1 MKLVKIFSNK
11 KEFKEIEFN
20 EHFNIIVGKKTKESN
35 DENSKKKDS
44 HNLGKTSLV
53 NLIDFLLLKRMEGE
67 NIFKKHSDLFKEH
80 IFYLELLLD
89 SGKYLLIKRSVEKNT
104 KISFALLESKLE
116 KIDEEKIVWEHVD
129 LPYEKS
135 KKILNNIYLNFNVLK
150 EYDYRTYL
158 RMIFLKDKDSF
169 SKKMKNPYKGSDF
182 EWKSKLLYLFGFDNR
197 IFEEKK
203 KLEEKLEVLKKES
216 PKNITTI
223 IDKKRSEILEFEDN
237 ISELEKNIDV
247 YNDYS
252 FDKNVTEET
261 VKNISNEISRYNQK
275 RYNLSIDI
283 KKISTALEEE
293 INAIDL
299 EQLENIFKEVNLYF
313 PKQLKKNYEELIE
326 FNKIIFVEREGAL
339 KNKLLKLSEKS
350 DEVNQ
355 KLEFLN
361 KQREKNI
368 NILNENEFYK
378 KKAKEIVELEIQKE
392 KLEKL
397 KIELEELEKKL
408 ESITEKTEIENE
420 HNTIVGKLEIEISKD
435 NEIYND
441 IKKIFQKI
449 TKKIFPERN
458 GRIII
463 NLNKEKNP
471 EFDLYLEDKLKKRT
485 SEDDG
490 GTYKGILMACF
501 CLSIASYYSKFN
513 YHKFLFQ
520 DGMLEGGD
528 NRKKKL
534 LIELIK
540 KVCAEYDLQYITTAI
555 EDEINDNE
563 VKKLFDEENIIA
575 KLTDE
580 DNGKGTLFGFQ
591 F

>member
-1 MKLVKIFSNK
+1 VKLVKIFSNK

-339 KNKLLKLSEKS
+339 KNKLLKLSEES

-540 KVCAEYDLQYITTAI
+540 KVCVEYDLQYITTAI

>member
-20 EHFNIIVGKKTKESN
+20 EHFNIIVGKKTKEVN

-53 NLIDFLLLKRMEGE
+53 NLIDFLLLKRFEGE
-67 NIFKKHSDLFKEH
+67 NIFKKHFNLFKGH

-89 SGKYLLIKRSVEKNT
+89 NGKYLLIKRGVDKNT
-104 KISFALLESKLE
+104 KISFALLKKKLE
-116 KIDEEKIVWEHVD
+116 KLDEKNIVWEYTD

-135 KKILNNIYLNFNVLK
+135 KRILNNIYLNFDVLK
-150 EYDYRTYL
+150 KYDYRTYL

-169 SKKMKNPYKGSDF
+169 SKKLKNPYKGSDF
-182 EWKSKLLYLFGFDNR
+182 EWKNKLLYLFGFDNY

-203 KLEEKLEVLKKES
+203 ELEERLGTLKKES
-216 PKNITTI
+216 PKNITTT

-247 YNDYS
+247 YNDYF

-261 VKNISNEISRYNQK
+261 VENISAEISKYNQK

-283 KKISTALEEE
+283 KKINVALEEE
-293 INAIDL
+293 INTIDL
-299 EQLENIFKEVNLYF
+299 DQLENIFKEVNIYF
-313 PKQLKKNYEELIE
+313 PEQLKKNYEELIE
-326 FNKIIFVEREGAL
+326 FNKIIFVEREKAL
-339 KNKLLKLSEKS
+339 KSKLSKLSNES
-350 DEVNQ
+350 NEMNQ
-355 KLEFLN
+355 RLEFLN

-368 NILNENEFYK
+368 KILNENEFYK

-397 KIELEELEKKL
+397 KFELEELEKKL
-408 ESITEKTEIENE
+408 ENITEKTEIENK
-420 HNTIVGKLEIEISKD
+420 HNTIVSKLKIEISKD

-449 TKKIFPERN
+449 TKRIFPERN

-463 NLNKEKNP
+463 NLNKENNP
-471 EFDLYLEDKLKKRT
+471 EFDLYLEDKFENRT

-501 CLSIASYYSKFN
+501 CLAIASHYSHFR

-528 NRKKKL
+528 NRKK
-534 LIELIK
+534 ELVIK
-540 KVCAEYDLQYITTAI
+540 TIKDFCEKYDLQYITTAI
-555 EDEINDNE
+555 EDEINNDE
-563 VKKLFDEENIIA
+563 VKKLLNKENIIA

-580 DNGKGTLFGFQ
+580 DNGSGTLFGFE

>member
-339 KNKLLKLSEKS
+339 KNKLLKLSEES

-420 HNTIVGKLEIEISKD
+420 HNTIVGKLEIEISKE
-435 NEIYND
+435 NETYND

>member
-339 KNKLLKLSEKS
+339 KNKLLKLSEES

-540 KVCAEYDLQYITTAI
+540 KVCVEYDLQYITTAI

>member
-20 EHFNIIVGKKTKESN
+20 EHFNIIVGKKTKEVN

-89 SGKYLLIKRSVEKNT
+89 SGKYLLIKRSVKKNT

-182 EWKSKLLYLFGFDNR
+182 EWKNKLLYLFGFDNR

-216 PKNITTI
+216 PKNIATI

-275 RYNLSIDI
+275 RYNLFIDI

-339 KNKLLKLSEKS
+339 KNKLLKLSEES
-350 DEVNQ
+350 EEVNR

-408 ESITEKTEIENE
+408 GNITEKTEIENE

-580 DNGKGTLFGFQ
+580 NNGAGTLFGFE

>member
-35 DENSKKKDS
+35 DKNSKKKDS

-67 NIFKKHSDLFKEH
+67 NVFKKHSDLFKEH

-104 KISFALLESKLE
+104 KISFALLETKLK

-129 LPYEKS
+129 LSFEKA

-150 EYDYRTYL
+150 KYDYRTYL

-182 EWKSKLLYLFGFDNR
+182 EWKNKLLYLFGFDNQ

-203 KLEEKLEVLKKES
+203 KLEERLKVLKKDS
-216 PKNITTI
+216 PKNIATI

-237 ISELEKNIDV
+237 ILELEKNIDV

-261 VKNISNEISRYNQK
+261 VKNISSEISKYNQR

-283 KKISTALEEE
+283 RKISTALEEE
-293 INAIDL
+293 INTIDL
-299 EQLENIFKEVNLYF
+299 EQLEDIFKEVNLYF
-313 PKQLKKNYEELIE
+313 PEQLKKNYEELIE
-326 FNKIIFVEREGAL
+326 FNKIIFVERENAL
-339 KNKLLKLSEKS
+339 KNKLLKLSDES
-350 DEVNQ
+350 DEVNR

-361 KQREKNI
+361 RQREKNI

-392 KLEKL
+392 KLKKL

-408 ESITEKTEIENE
+408 EGITEKTEIENK
-420 HNTIVGKLEIEISKD
+420 HNTIVGKLEIEISKE
-435 NEIYND
+435 NETYND

-463 NLNKEKNP
+463 DLNNEKNP
-471 EFDLYLEDKLKKRT
+471 EFDLYLEDKLKKERLKMMV
-485 SEDDG
+485 EHI
-490 GTYKGILMACF
+490 KGF
-501 CLSIASYYSKFN
+501 
-513 YHKFLFQ
+513 
-520 DGMLEGGD
+520 
-528 NRKKKL
+528 
-534 LIELIK
+534 
-540 KVCAEYDLQYITTAI
+540 
-555 EDEINDNE
+555 
-563 VKKLFDEENIIA
+563 
-575 KLTDE
+575 
-580 DNGKGTLFGFQ
+580 
-591 F
+591 

>member
-216 PKNITTI
+216 PKNIATI

-339 KNKLLKLSEKS
+339 KNKLLKLSEES

>member
-1 MKLVKIFSNK
+1 VKLVKIFSNK

>member
-35 DENSKKKDS
+35 DKNSKKKDS

-67 NIFKKHSDLFKEH
+67 NVFKKHSDLFKEH

-104 KISFALLESKLE
+104 KISFALLETKLK

-129 LPYEKS
+129 LSFEKA

-150 EYDYRTYL
+150 KYDYRTYL

-182 EWKSKLLYLFGFDNR
+182 EWKNKLLYLFGFDNQ

-203 KLEEKLEVLKKES
+203 KLEERLKVLKKDS
-216 PKNITTI
+216 PKNIATI

-237 ISELEKNIDV
+237 ILELEKNIDV

-261 VKNISNEISRYNQK
+261 VKNISSEISKYNQR

-283 KKISTALEEE
+283 RKISTALEEE
-293 INAIDL
+293 INTIDL
-299 EQLENIFKEVNLYF
+299 EQLEDIFKEVNLYF
-313 PKQLKKNYEELIE
+313 PEQLKKNYEELIE
-326 FNKIIFVEREGAL
+326 FNKIIFVERENAL
-339 KNKLLKLSEKS
+339 KNKLLKLSDES
-350 DEVNQ
+350 DEVNR

-361 KQREKNI
+361 RQREKNI

-378 KKAKEIVELEIQKE
+378 KKAKEIVELE
-392 KLEKL
+392 
-397 KIELEELEKKL
+397 ELEKKL
-408 ESITEKTEIENE
+408 EGITEKTEIENK
-420 HNTIVGKLEIEISKD
+420 HNTIVGKLEIEISKE
-435 NEIYND
+435 NETYND

-463 NLNKEKNP
+463 DLNNEKNP

-563 VKKLFDEENIIA
+563 VKKLFDKENIIA

>member
-313 PKQLKKNYEELIE
+313 PEQLKKNYEELIE

-339 KNKLLKLSEKS
+339 KNKLLKLSEES

>member
-1 MKLVKIFSNK
+1 MKI
-11 KEFKEIEFN
+11 
-20 EHFNIIVGKKTKESN
+20 
-35 DENSKKKDS
+35 
-44 HNLGKTSLV
+44 
-53 NLIDFLLLKRMEGE
+53 
-67 NIFKKHSDLFKEH
+67 
-80 IFYLELLLD
+80 
-89 SGKYLLIKRSVEKNT
+89 EKNT

-326 FNKIIFVEREGAL
+326 FNKIIFVESEGAL
-339 KNKLLKLSEKS
+339 KNKLLKLSEES

-378 KKAKEIVELEIQKE
+378 KKAKEIV
-392 KLEKL
+392 
-397 KIELEELEKKL
+397 
-408 ESITEKTEIENE
+408 
-420 HNTIVGKLEIEISKD
+420 
-435 NEIYND
+435 
-441 IKKIFQKI
+441 
-449 TKKIFPERN
+449 
-458 GRIII
+458 
-463 NLNKEKNP
+463 
-471 EFDLYLEDKLKKRT
+471 
-485 SEDDG
+485 
-490 GTYKGILMACF
+490 
-501 CLSIASYYSKFN
+501 
-513 YHKFLFQ
+513 
-520 DGMLEGGD
+520 
-528 NRKKKL
+528 
-534 LIELIK
+534 
-540 KVCAEYDLQYITTAI
+540 
-555 EDEINDNE
+555 
-563 VKKLFDEENIIA
+563 
-575 KLTDE
+575 
-580 DNGKGTLFGFQ
+580 
-591 F
+591 

>member
-313 PKQLKKNYEELIE
+313 PKLLKKNYEELIE

-339 KNKLLKLSEKS
+339 KNKLLKLSEES

>member
-247 YNDYS
+247 YNNYS

-326 FNKIIFVEREGAL
+326 FNKIIFVEREDAL
-339 KNKLLKLSEKS
+339 KNKLLKLSEES

>member
-53 NLIDFLLLKRMEGE
+53 NLIDFLLLKRLEGE
-67 NIFKKHSDLFKEH
+67 NIFKRHSNLFKEH

-339 KNKLLKLSEKS
+339 KNKLLKLSEES

>member
-339 KNKLLKLSEKS
+339 KNKLLKLSEES

>member
-326 FNKIIFVEREGAL
+326 FNKIIFVEREDAL
-339 KNKLLKLSEKS
+339 KNKLLKLSEES

>member
-1 MKLVKIFSNK
+1 VKLVKIFSNK

-339 KNKLLKLSEKS
+339 KNKLLKLSEES

>member
-35 DENSKKKDS
+35 DKNSKKKDS

-67 NIFKKHSDLFKEH
+67 NVFKKHSDLFKEH

-104 KISFALLESKLE
+104 KISFALLETKLK

-129 LPYEKS
+129 LSFEKA

-150 EYDYRTYL
+150 KYDYRTYL

-182 EWKSKLLYLFGFDNR
+182 EWKNKLLYLFGFDNQ

-203 KLEEKLEVLKKES
+203 KLEERLKVLKKDS
-216 PKNITTI
+216 PKNIATI

-237 ISELEKNIDV
+237 ILELEKNIDV

-261 VKNISNEISRYNQK
+261 VKNISSEISKYNQR

-283 KKISTALEEE
+283 RKISTALEEE
-293 INAIDL
+293 INTIDL
-299 EQLENIFKEVNLYF
+299 EQLEDIFKEVNLYF
-313 PKQLKKNYEELIE
+313 PEQLKKNYEELIE
-326 FNKIIFVEREGAL
+326 FNKIIFVERENAL
-339 KNKLLKLSEKS
+339 KNKLLKLSDES
-350 DEVNQ
+350 DEVNR

-361 KQREKNI
+361 RQREKNI

-392 KLEKL
+392 KLKKL

-408 ESITEKTEIENE
+408 EGITEKTEIE
-420 HNTIVGKLEIEISKD
+420 ISKE
-435 NEIYND
+435 NETYND

-463 NLNKEKNP
+463 DLNNEKNP

-563 VKKLFDEENIIA
+563 VKKLFDKENIIA